1 MKTREMAK
9 KAAYI
14 GAGVGLAL
22 FAIIGFLPG
31 SFIGGVVGL
40 NIAGSLFGTP
50 LTSTLITRLIVGSS
64 MLLGI
69 MVSCLIFVVG
79 STTLGWLIGNVID
92 SIRVGKATPVEAK
105 N

>member
-1 MKTREMAK
+1 MKTREITK
-9 KAAYI
+9 KAAYL

-31 SFIGGVVGL
+31 SFLGGVVGL

-50 LTSTLITRLIVGSS
+50 LTSTLLPRLIVGLS

-69 MVSCLIFVVG
+69 LVSCLIFVVG
-79 STTLGWLIGNVID
+79 STTLGWLIGNVVD
-92 SIRVGKATPVEAK
+92 SIRVGKETPIEAK

>member
-9 KAAYI
+9 KAAYL

-22 FAIIGFLPG
+22 FALVGFLPG
-31 SFIGGVVGL
+31 SFLGGIVGL

-50 LTSTLITRLIVGSS
+50 LTSTLLTRLIVGVS

-69 MVSCLIFVVG
+69 LVSCMIFVVG
-79 STTLGWLIGNVID
+79 SSTIGWLIGNVID
-92 SIRVGKATPVEAK
+92 TLRVGKTMPAEAK

>member
-92 SIRVGKATPVEAK
+92 SIRVEKATPVEAK

>member
-9 KAAYI
+9 KAAYL

-22 FAIIGFLPG
+22 FALIGFLPG
-31 SFIGGVVGL
+31 SFLGGVVGL

-50 LTSTLITRLIVGSS
+50 LTSTLAARLIVGLS

-92 SIRVGKATPVEAK
+92 SIRVGKVTPAEAK

>member
-1 MKTREMAK
+1 MRKREIAK

-22 FAIIGFLPG
+22 FALIGFLPG
-31 SFIGGVVGL
+31 SFLGGVIGL

-50 LTSTLITRLIVGSS
+50 VTSTLLTRLIVGVS

-79 STTLGWLIGNVID
+79 LTTLGWLIGNAID
-92 SIRVGKATPVEAK
+92 AIRVGKAEPVEAK
-105 N
+105 H